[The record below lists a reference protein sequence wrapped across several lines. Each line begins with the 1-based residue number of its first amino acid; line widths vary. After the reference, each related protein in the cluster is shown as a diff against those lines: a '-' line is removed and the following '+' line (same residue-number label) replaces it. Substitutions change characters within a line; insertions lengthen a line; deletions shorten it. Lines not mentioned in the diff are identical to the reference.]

1 MILRNPRSS
10 PVCASKVDELVF
22 FFNQKSEIDDAY
34 WEMHVQQCVFP
45 VTGIFLFSSSNPKG
59 RVLSEQQGCLPPH
72 ALVLSVVAL
81 GEHFILPMR
90 KKG

>member
-1 MILRNPRSS
+1 MPVEWGDKTTFSA
-10 PVCASKVDELVF
+10 VCASKVDELVF

-59 RVLSEQQGCLPPH
+59 RVKPST
-72 ALVLSVVAL
+72 
-81 GEHFILPMR
+81 
-90 KKG
+90 